1 MNKFILEKN
10 IEKTIKQ
17 KRSNFLNPNDCK
29 YIMNEL
35 HKKGQHYK
43 VFYLFENAEKLIIYK
58 DKPLISL
65 FEIVTDKPI
74 THKEVLG
81 ALFSHNLSDD
91 VFGDIIIGN
100 RNYIVV
106 LNEIKKYILLHFD
119 KIGKNKVKLIERN
132 ISSVHNY
139 CQHFKEINITA
150 SSLRIDN
157 IIAKL
162 IGISRKNS
170 LEIIKEDKV
179 LINYNVLQNNNYII
193 KEMDILSIKK
203 VGKFKIDKI
212 ITNIKREK
220 YRIIIKKYN

>member
-1 MNKFILEKN
+1 MNKFILQKN

-29 YIMNEL
+29 HIMNEL
-35 HKKGQHYK
+35 QKIGYHYK

-65 FEIVTDKPI
+65 FEIISDSPI

-81 ALFSHNLSDD
+81 SLFSHNLSED

-106 LNEIKKYILLHFD
+106 LNEIKKYILLNFD
-119 KIGKNKVKLIERN
+119 RIGKNKIKLIERD
-132 ISSVHNY
+132 IFSVNKY
-139 CQHFKEINITA
+139 QQNFKEINITS

-157 IIAKL
+157 IISKL
-162 IGISRKNS
+162 IGISRNNS
-170 LEIIKEDKV
+170 LELIKDDKIWLNYKV
-179 LINYNVLQNNNYII
+179 LQSNNYPI
-193 KEMDILSIKK
+193 KEMDIFSIKK
-203 VGKFKIDKI
+203 IGKFKVER
-212 ITNIKREK
+212 ITLNTKNAK
-220 YRIIIKKYN
+220 YRITIKKYN